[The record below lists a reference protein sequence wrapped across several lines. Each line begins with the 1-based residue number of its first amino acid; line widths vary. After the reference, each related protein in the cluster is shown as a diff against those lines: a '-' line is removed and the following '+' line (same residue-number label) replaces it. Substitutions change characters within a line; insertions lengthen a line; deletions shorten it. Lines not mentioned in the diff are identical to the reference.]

1 MSRVLSV
8 VNMPLQNRTPGKRK
22 KKNDQRWL
30 LPALLVPV
38 VLAVAGLQWWQ
49 TRQPSAPIPLPPAD
63 GRIFGAGT
71 PPSSALTQTDRPEG
85 AELPAA
91 SPRRPLGTPVPL
103 GQGNVQSFTPQAT
116 EPPLAAPRQIGS
128 YERLPEAGAAQR
140 SADDGARHPLC
151 DSLDK
156 QRAAAE
162 EQLKAATSPSEKRT
176 FTHERDTALQNL
188 KSLGCFN

>member
-1 MSRVLSV
+1 
-8 VNMPLQNRTPGKRK
+8 MPLQNRTPSKRK

-49 TRQPSAPIPLPPAD
+49 TRQPAAPIPLPPAD
-63 GRIFGAGT
+63 GRIFGANT
-71 PPSSALTQTDRPEG
+71 PPSAAMTPPNGSAEGTDERL
-85 AELPAA
+85 AT

-103 GQGNVQSFTPQAT
+103 GQGSVQSFTPQAT

-140 SADDGARHPLC
+140 TADDGARHPLC

-156 QRAAAE
+156 QRAAAD

>member
-1 MSRVLSV
+1 
-8 VNMPLQNRTPGKRK
+8 MPLQNRSPGKRK

-49 TRQPSAPIPLPPAD
+49 GRQPAAPIPLPPPD
-63 GRIFGAGT
+63 GRIFGAET
-71 PPSSALTQTDRPEG
+71 PASSALSRSDAPGT
-85 AELPAA
+85 AA
-91 SPRRPLGTPVPL
+91 VTSENQRRPLGTPVPL
-103 GQGNVQSFTPQAT
+103 GQGNVQSFTPRAT
-116 EPPLAAPRQIGS
+116 EPPLAAPRQIGT

-140 SADDGARHPLC
+140 EADDGERHPLC

-162 EQLKAATSPSEKRT
+162 EQLQAATGPSERRT